1 MFTPFAFRNQVRV
14 VTAAAATTL
23 QYETIGLVVGTVNVY
38 RNGSSIAS
46 LTTDTALTSVTI
58 NAGDTV
64 QMTLTGG
71 DSKFVTY
78 IYYFLNNSLQTTYTG
93 QTTIST
99 AVITTSAGNTYYFS
113 YQGSA

>member
-1 MFTPFAFRNQVRV
+1 MIFAPFAFRNQIRV
-14 VTAAAATTL
+14 AAAATTL
-23 QYETIGLVVGTVNVY
+23 QYETIGMVGGTVDVF

-46 LTTDTALTSVTI
+46 LTTDTALTSVILTP
-58 NAGDTV
+58 GDTV

-71 DSKFVTY
+71 SKLGTF
-78 IYYFLNNSLQTTYTG
+78 IYYYLNGALQTTYSGT
-93 QTTIST
+93 TTIST